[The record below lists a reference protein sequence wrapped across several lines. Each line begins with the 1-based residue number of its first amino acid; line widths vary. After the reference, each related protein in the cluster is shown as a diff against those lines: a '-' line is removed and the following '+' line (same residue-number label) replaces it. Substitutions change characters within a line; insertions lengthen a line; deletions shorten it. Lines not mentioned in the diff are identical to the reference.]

1 MKKFD
6 RYENRYDE
14 NNNRRTDAQLGQ
26 LEKEFNQN
34 QQLKTK
40 KIMKAITV
48 GVIGFI
54 LLMVLFNSCE
64 RIDAGHVGV
73 KVNQYGD
80 NKGVDDVVAVTGMVL
95 YNPLTTTI
103 YEFPTFIQHK
113 EYKDENSFI
122 VNSKDGSE
130 FSVSPIMNYSV
141 QRDKVPSI
149 FSKYRRPL
157 EDIEE
162 GFLKTSV
169 YDAFRLATNK
179 YTADELISN
188 RAVFEVEVRRLL
200 DNQLLREG
208 FVINQFTSN
217 LIYPETFKKSIEA
230 KNNAVQRSLM
240 AENKVKQAE
249 AEAKIKVATAEGDA
263 KSMLTIAKAEAES
276 NKLKQ
281 QTLTTLLI
289 QQQWIEAWK
298 LGGSKVPS
306 YISGSSGERFML
318 NVK

>member
-1 MKKFD
+1 MGYESFEERYARQMKEREELK
-6 RYENRYDE
+6 
-14 NNNRRTDAQLGQ
+14 
-26 LEKEFNQN
+26 LE

-40 KIMKAITV
+40 KIMKNILV
-48 GVIGFI
+48 GVAAFFT
-54 LLMVLFNSCE
+54 LTFLFFSCE

-80 NKGVDDVVAVTGMVL
+80 NKGVDDVIAVTGMVF
-95 YNPLTTTI
+95 YNPLTTRV

-113 EYKDENSFI
+113 EYKGDNSFI

-130 FSVSPIMNYSV
+130 FAVSPIMNYSV
-141 QRDKVPSI
+141 QREKVPAI

-162 GFLKTSV
+162 GFLKTAV

-200 DNQLLREG
+200 DAQLLKEG

-230 KNNAVQRSLM
+230 KNNAVQAALR
-240 AENKVKQAE
+240 AENEVKTAE
-249 AEAKIKVATAEGDA
+249 AQAKIKIATAEGNA
-263 KSMLTIAKAEAES
+263 QALLTSAKAEAEA
-276 NKLKQ
+276 NRMKQ
-281 QTLTTLLI
+281 QTLTPLLI
-289 QQQWIEAWK
+289 QMEYVNKWDGK
-298 LGGSKVPS
+298 LPVYGQVPQLFKN
-306 YISGSSGERFML
+306 I
-318 NVK
+318 N

>member
-1 MKKFD
+1 MAKFN
-6 RYENRYDE
+6 YSNNRY
-14 NNNRRTDAQLGQ
+14 NSYGVRRTDEELNQMEQ
-26 LEKEFNQN
+26 EFNLN

-40 KIMKAITV
+40 KMTKTIVSSIV
-48 GVIGFI
+48 GFF
-54 LLMVLFNSCE
+54 LLTTLFFSCE

-80 NKGVDDVVAVTGMVL
+80 NKGVDDVVAVTGMVF
-95 YNPLTTTI
+95 YNPFTTAI

-113 EYKDENSFI
+113 EYKGENSFI

-141 QRDKVPSI
+141 QRDKVPAI

-162 GFLKTSV
+162 GFLKTAV

-188 RAVFEVEVRRLL
+188 RAIFEVEVRRLL
-200 DNQLLREG
+200 DGQLLKEG
-208 FVINQFTSN
+208 FTINQFTSN

-230 KNNAVQRSLM
+230 KNNAVQSALR
-240 AENKVKQAE
+240 AENEVKTAE
-249 AEAKIKVATAEGDA
+249 ARAKIKVATAEGNA
-263 KSMLTIAKAEAES
+263 QAMLTSAKAEAEA
-276 NKLKQ
+276 NRMKQ
-281 QTLTTLLI
+281 QTLTPLLLQLEYI
-289 QQQWIEAWK
+289 NKWDGK
-298 LGGSKVPS
+298 LPVYGTVPQM
-306 YISGSSGERFML
+306 FK
-318 NVK
+318 NVQ